1 MSSTSKTS
9 KCPRCGKVVYFAERA
24 KGPGGDWHKT
34 CLKCLDCRKLL
45 DSTTLTEHE
54 GEVYCKACYAKHFG
68 PHGFGFAGGASIM
81 HTQGAA
87 PAPSA
92 PSSSAPKKAVVKG
105 CYCPFCG
112 VKFDE
117 RPKFCP
123 ECGEEQKL

>member
-1 MSSTSKTS
+1 MSSSKTS
-9 KCPRCGKVVYFAERA
+9 KCPRCGKAVYFAERA

-81 HTQGAA
+81 HTQGASSSS
-87 PAPSA
+87 SA
-92 PSSSAPKKAVVKG
+92 PSSAPKKTVVKG